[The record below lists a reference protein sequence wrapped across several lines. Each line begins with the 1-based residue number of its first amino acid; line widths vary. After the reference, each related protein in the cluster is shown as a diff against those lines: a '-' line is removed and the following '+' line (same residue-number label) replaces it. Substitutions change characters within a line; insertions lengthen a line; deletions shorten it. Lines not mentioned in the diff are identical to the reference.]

1 MRLHLYILRLLL
13 TAFAFTFGGM
23 LVLSLPAVA
32 VAAVH
37 KLRGFPILAVL
48 EWVPLVLAGL
58 VPYML
63 PLSFLFAVVGVYGRL
78 AADNEWTSIRMSGRH
93 PVHVLLPGAALA
105 FVLQYATLGLVSDL
119 LPYIRREQTTFLAKA
134 ASQSIRELSPGR
146 TEIELADFY
155 LAARRR
161 DGASFI
167 DAFLHLPSEDGKP
180 AQTLRAERVRFR
192 FDKDQVLLELTD
204 ARTVVEDRE
213 IRSGNPVI
221 RIDTALL
228 QGDQAKD
235 LKGLRYLS
243 NESLLAEADDP
254 RTEALRRDTLVYEFH
269 FRHAFSATCLVFL
282 LLGLPTGLL
291 LRRGNQ
297 LLPLALSV
305 LFALAYYLLFMR
317 ISRQFALRG
326 MLPPRESAWAVVAAF
341 ALFGG
346 WYTRKA
352 LRS

>member
-48 EWVPLVLAGL
+48 EWVPLALAGL

-63 PLSFLFAVVGVYGRL
+63 PLSFLFAVVSVYGRL

-93 PVHVLLPGAALA
+93 PVHVLLPGVLLA
-105 FVLQYATLGLVSDL
+105 CVLQQGTLGLVSDL
-119 LPYIRREQTTFLAKA
+119 LPWIRREQTSFLAKA
-134 ASQSIRELSPGR
+134 ASQSIRELAPGR

-161 DGASFI
+161 DGPSFI
-167 DAFLHLPSEDGKP
+167 DAFLHLPAEDGKA

-192 FDKDQVLLELTD
+192 FEKDQVLLELTD

-213 IRSGNPVI
+213 LRSGNPVI

-228 QGDQAKD
+228 QGEQAKD
-235 LKGLRYLS
+235 LSGLRYLS
-243 NESLLAEADDP
+243 NAALLAEAGDP
-254 RTEALRRDTLVYEFH
+254 RTAPLRRDTLVYEFH
-269 FRHAFSATCLVFL
+269 FRHAFSATCLVML
-282 LLGLPTGLL
+282 LLGLPAGLL

-297 LLPLALSV
+297 LLPLV
-305 LFALAYYLLFMR
+305 LAVLVSLAYYILFMR
-317 ISRQFALRG
+317 ASRELALRG
-326 MLPPRESAWAVVAAF
+326 LLPPRESAWAVVAAF
-341 ALFGG
+341 AAAGG
-346 WYTRKA
+346 WFTRRA